1 VEGDIAMPLLL
12 LGIVIGAVLFGLYKS
27 TAAGARIFDNGE
39 TYIFIDGGL
48 LRVRKGWVAPPTI
61 AALADILRDAGV
73 EQGYITLSKDRRV
86 AISWHVPPALH
97 QNIRNV
103 LLCGR

>member
-1 VEGDIAMPLLL
+1 MPLLL
-12 LGIVIGAVLFGLYKS
+12 LGILVGAVLVGLYKVHS
-27 TAAGARIFDNGE
+27 PSSRVRLFDGDLH
-39 TYIFIDGGL
+39 IAIDDGT
-48 LRVRKGWVAPPTI
+48 LRVRKGWVPTRVV
-61 AALADILRDAGV
+61 ATLADILRNAGV
-73 EQGYITLSKDRRV
+73 SQGYITMSKDQRV